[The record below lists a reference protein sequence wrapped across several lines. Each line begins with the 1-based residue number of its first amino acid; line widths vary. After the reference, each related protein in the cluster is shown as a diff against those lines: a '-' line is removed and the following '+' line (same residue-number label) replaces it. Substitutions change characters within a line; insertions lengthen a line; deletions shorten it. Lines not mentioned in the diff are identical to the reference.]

1 MKSWGKFSFRSVAAA
16 LLLTWASVQTA
27 KSQAPYCTPNTTNPC
42 SQSGTQGIATNDVIN
57 SFWTTG
63 GITNINNQNSG
74 CNSQCSP
81 ANYTFFSPIA
91 NRVLTVARG
100 QAFQVH
106 VQCGITY
113 SQGFAVW
120 VDWNQNNAYS
130 AAEMVYQSGVAG
142 FQVFNSNNINVPNTA
157 LCGPTRL
164 RVRSLF
170 AGVPTDPCAN
180 QIFGEVEE
188 YTVVVVGNPQ
198 TPVPTVT
205 DTSVCQN
212 GNLLLSASG
221 GGTYSWFS
229 GPTGNTPI
237 GTGATFQTGTIN
249 RDTSFFVQNIANNCV
264 SRRVELKVKV
274 GIQRIPVVTP
284 DSVDICEGD
293 TAHFHATMPG
303 IPGILRMFRRNIPA
317 GCQQNIPDDVIAH
330 PSSAFVNSINVST
343 IYPEVLTPLN
353 LSMLVEVGVRL
364 NHSRNGDVK
373 VTLIA
378 PNGSA
383 QILTN
388 QVGGSG
394 ANYGTGATAATYV
407 FARFR
412 RENTNPY
419 VNTITN
425 GNLSAVYRPSPLGP
439 GAANPASY
447 IPFNSLVGSPVNGL
461 WQLKVEDM
469 LPQNDNGKVLSW
481 YMIFKRSAPDSVI
494 TWTPMNYLSN
504 FSPTDSLNPIFT
516 APAVAADSSL
526 NVVFTV
532 RDRRGC
538 FSEIPVDVDIHP
550 TPTVTVTPDPAEVC
564 DGQSINLAGGPGLDT
579 LFLSPNIGLTQ
590 LDTLHWIAQPPNT
603 TTYTAIGVSP
613 WGCRDTISF
622 PVTVHPI
629 PAVPTITASGPTT
642 FCQGGTVTLTSSA
655 GDTYQWSNGATTQ
668 SITVSASGSF
678 SLTVTSTE
686 GCISA
691 VSQATVVTVNPN
703 PSTPVITSSGPLT
716 FCQGG
721 SVQLSASGTGSFL
734 WSNGSS
740 TSSITVS
747 ASGTF
752 TVVVTDV
759 NLCVSPISLPTVVTV
774 NPLPPTP
781 VITAN
786 GPTSFCSGGSVT
798 LTAPTSASYLW
809 NPGPQPSVPSIT
821 VNNPGNYTVV
831 VTDNNGCTSAIS
843 APLVVTVFQLPA
855 APAINSPGNVS
866 SICQGE
872 SLTLTSTPSV
882 QYLWNTTPPQ
892 TTQSIT
898 VNSTGNY
905 VVTVTDGNGC
915 TSSPSTPFG
924 VTVNPLPA
932 QPVISANGPLVFCDG
947 NQVVLSTVPA
957 VGYTWSNGL
966 NSNTITITQ
975 SETITVIITD
985 ANGCVSPA
993 SNPVAVTVNPNPP
1006 MPIPVASGPL
1016 SFCDGGNV
1024 VLTINDPGS
1033 ILWSNGAT
1041 TSSITVSATGVF
1053 TATVTTAAGCI
1064 SPASTPI
1071 GVVEFPPVVPPVVTP
1086 AGPTSFCIGNGISL
1100 SSSAGASYLWQPG
1113 GQTTQNIFVTD
1124 AGPYTVT
1131 VVDLNGC
1138 PTGTSAPIA
1147 LTIFPLPPAP
1157 SISASGP
1164 LTFCQGGS
1172 VTLTSTSGVGYAW
1185 NTGATTQ
1192 SITVSASGVYS
1203 VQISDAN
1210 GCSSA
1215 FSTSV
1220 TVVVNQT
1227 PPMPS
1232 ISASGPLTFCAGE
1245 TVALFASNSIS
1256 YQWSTGATTQS
1267 VVIAN
1272 SGTYSV
1278 TVIDACSISH
1288 SLSVQV
1294 TVLDRPTADF
1304 TEDVRSGC
1312 MPHTVQFSN
1321 QSSGYDQLFWDFGDN
1336 LQSGQNNPLHTYLL
1350 PGDYKVTLVAVASN
1364 GCVDKKAKDAW
1375 VSVHPIPVADFQ
1387 ATPQPT
1393 DIEHPDVTLVNLTTD
1408 GKDYEWLIGGTDTSF
1423 ALHPTHTF
1431 SDTGTFRV
1439 ELRAVSPFGCRDSV
1453 VKTVRIDG
1461 TFIIYVANAFSPNQD
1476 GVNETYG
1483 PKGTYI
1489 SEKEYLFEIFD
1500 RWGQRVFFTRD
1511 LEQGWD
1517 GLVGGQ
1523 RGMTGVYHWHLNCRD
1538 TSGGKHTLKGSV
1550 TLIY

>member
-1 MKSWGKFSFRSVAAA
+1 MKTWGKSAIRAGSTA
-16 LLLTWASVQTA
+16 LLLTLATVQPA
-27 KSQAPYCTPNTTNPC
+27 RSQAPYCTPNTTNPC
-42 SQSGTQGIATNDVIN
+42 SQSTSQGIATNDVIN

-81 ANYTFFSPIA
+81 ANYTLFPPIA

-120 VDWNQNNAYS
+120 VDWNRNNAYA
-130 AAEMVYQSGVAG
+130 AAEMVYQSGMAG
-142 FQVFNSNNINVPNTA
+142 FNVFNSPNITVPNTA

-198 TPVPTVT
+198 TPVPIVT

-274 GIQRIPVVTP
+274 GIQRIPDVAP
-284 DSVDICEGD
+284 DSIDICEGD
-293 TAHFHATMPG
+293 TAHLHATMAG

-317 GCQQNIPDDVIAH
+317 GCQQNIPDDVTAH
-330 PSSAFVNSINVST
+330 PNSAFLSSINVST
-343 IYPEVLTPLN
+343 IYPETLTPLN

-378 PNGSA
+378 PNGST

-439 GAANPASY
+439 GVANPASF

-481 YMIFKRSAPDSVI
+481 YMIFKRSAPDSVV

-564 DGQSINLAGGPGLDT
+564 EGQSITLVGGPGLDT
-579 LFLSPNIGLTQ
+579 LFLSPNLGLTQ
-590 LDTLHWIAQPPNT
+590 LDTLQWIAQPPNT

-613 WGCRDTISF
+613 WGCRDTVPF
-622 PVTVHPI
+622 AVTVNPI
-629 PAVPTITASGPTT
+629 PVAPTITASGPLM
-642 FCQGGTVTLTSSA
+642 FCQGDSVVLTSSA

-668 SITVSASGSF
+668 SITVLSGGSY
-678 SLTVTSTE
+678 SLTVTSAA
-686 GCISA
+686 GCLSPPSA
-691 VSQATVVTVNPN
+691 VTVVIVNPN
-703 PSTPVITSSGPLT
+703 PSTPVITTNGPVT

-734 WSNGSS
+734 WSNGAT
-740 TSSITVS
+740 TSSITVN

-752 TVVVTDV
+752 TVQITDV
-759 NLCVSPISLPTVVTV
+759 NQCVSSVSVPTVVTV

-781 VITAN
+781 VITAS
-786 GPTSFCSGGSVT
+786 GPTSFCNGGNVT

-809 NPGPQPSVPSIT
+809 NPGPQPSIPSIT

-843 APLVVTVFQLPA
+843 APIAVTVFQLPA
-855 APAINSPGNVS
+855 APSINSPGNVT
-866 SICQGE
+866 SICQGQT
-872 SLTLTSTPSV
+872 LTLTSSPSV
-882 QYLWNTTPPQ
+882 QYLWNTSPPQ

-898 VNSTGNY
+898 VNATGNY

-915 TSSPSTPFG
+915 TSAPSTPFG

-932 QPVISANGPLVFCDG
+932 QPVITANGPLTFCDG
-947 NQVVLSTVPA
+947 NQVVLSAGAA

-966 NSNTITITQ
+966 NSNTVTITQ
-975 SETITVIITD
+975 SETITVFITD
-985 ANGCVSPA
+985 ANGCVSPT
-993 SNPVAVTVNPNPP
+993 SDPVTVTVNPNPP
-1006 MPIPVASGPL
+1006 TPVPVAGGPL
-1016 SFCDGGNV
+1016 SFCDGGSV
-1024 VLTINDPGS
+1024 VLTINDPGN

-1041 TSSITVSATGVF
+1041 TPSITVSATGVF
-1053 TATVTTAAGCI
+1053 TATVSYATGCT
-1064 SPASTPI
+1064 SPASAPI
-1071 GVVEFPPVVPPVVTP
+1071 GVVEFPPVVPPVITP
-1086 AGPTSFCIGNGISL
+1086 AGPTSFCAGSGIFL
-1100 SSSAGASYLWQPG
+1100 SGSAGASYLWQPG
-1113 GQTTQNIFVTD
+1113 GQTTQNIFAT
-1124 AGPYTVT
+1124 GPGPFTVT

-1138 PTGTSAPIA
+1138 PTGTSAPIS
-1147 LTIFPLPPAP
+1147 LTIFPLPATP
-1157 SISASGP
+1157 SITADGP

-1172 VTLTSTSGVGYAW
+1172 VNLTATTGVGYAW

-1192 SITVSASGVYS
+1192 TISVQASGVYS

-1215 FSTSV
+1215 FSAGV

-1227 PPMPS
+1227 PPLPS
-1232 ISASGPLTFCAGE
+1232 LSANGPLTFCKGE
-1245 TVALFASNSIS
+1245 TVLLSASNSMS
-1256 YQWSTGATTQS
+1256 YLWNTGAITQS
-1267 VVIAN
+1267 VSIDS
-1272 SGTYSV
+1272 SGTY
-1278 TVIDACSISH
+1278 TVVVVDACSISH
-1288 SLSVQV
+1288 TLTAVV

-1304 TEDVRSGC
+1304 SEDVRSGC
-1312 MPHTVQFSN
+1312 MPHSVQFIN
-1321 QSSGYDQLFWDFGDN
+1321 LSSGFAQLYWDFGDSR
-1336 LQSGQNNPLHTYLL
+1336 QSVQNNPLHTYPV
-1350 PGDYKVTLVAVASN
+1350 PGDYKVTLVAVGAN

-1375 VSVHPIPVADFQ
+1375 INVHPIPVADFQ

-1393 DIEHPDVTLVNLTTD
+1393 DIDHPDVTMVNLTTD
-1408 GKDYEWLIGGTDTSF
+1408 GKDYEWLIGETDTSN
-1423 ALHPTHTF
+1423 ALNPVHTF
-1431 SDTGTFRV
+1431 TDTGTFRV
-1439 ELRAVSPFGCRDSV
+1439 ELRATSPFGCRDSV

-1476 GVNETYG
+1476 GVNDFYA

-1489 SEKEYLFEIFD
+1489 SDKDYLFEIFD

-1511 LEQGWD
+1511 LQQGWD
-1517 GLVGGQ
+1517 GKVAGQ
-1523 RGMTGVYHWHLNCRD
+1523 KGMTGVYHWHLNCRD
-1538 TSGGKHTLKGSV
+1538 TSGGKHNLKGSV